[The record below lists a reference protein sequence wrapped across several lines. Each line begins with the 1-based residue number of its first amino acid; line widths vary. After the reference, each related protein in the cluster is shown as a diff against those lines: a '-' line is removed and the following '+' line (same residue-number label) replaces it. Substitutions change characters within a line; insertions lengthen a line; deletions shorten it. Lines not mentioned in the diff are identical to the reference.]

1 MAASNDAAALRDM
14 AMKQYAAE
22 EQALNDEEESDI
34 KCEPRKQ
41 SASKSDQEPSVASR
55 PTDAPSKPA
64 QPLRRAASFER
75 KTRSGRIALAVG
87 DNKPEEPTKSG
98 RPEGDNKPA
107 DSGQSQH
114 MRLRRSISFDR
125 ARRNLS
131 AGFTKNQGSSDNATG
146 AAESDKG
153 AAEKPTESNKA
164 PSGRSGGRLVRSL
177 SFGRNRSSSSSASS
191 VTSNGAAA
199 EPSPSVAQGGGGGGR
214 LVRSLS
220 FGRGPRCSASSASSS
235 ASAPSGAEAQPAAE
249 PSPTGEVQVEGFMY
263 KKAKQTNG
271 AGRRRVLK
279 RSTA

>member
-1 MAASNDAAALRDM
+1 MAASNDAALRAM

-41 SASKSDQEPSVASR
+41 SASNSDQEPSVASR

-75 KTRSGRIALAVG
+75 KTRSGRIALAVVG
-87 DNKPEEPTKSG
+87 ENKPEEPAKSG
-98 RPEGDNKPA
+98 RPEGDNKPADSEGDDKPA

-164 PSGRSGGRLVRSL
+164 PSGQSGGRLVRSL
-177 SFGRNRSSSSSASS
+177 SFGRSRSSSSSASS
-191 VTSNGAAA
+191 VTCNGAAA
-199 EPSPSVAQGGGGGGR
+199 EPSHVARPPLAQEE
-214 LVRSLS
+214 
-220 FGRGPRCSASSASSS
+220 AEE
-235 ASAPSGAEAQPAAE
+235 ASAGAGGSDTPAPAAAAE
-249 PSPTGEVQVEGFMY
+249 PEAEAEAEKEG
-263 KKAKQTNG
+263 QSESG
-271 AGRRRVLK
+271 VSLP
-279 RSTA
+279 